1 LDHLGGNLENVQSA
15 LLRRYV
21 GRFAAWFIGAHAVFF
36 ILAMIFPEIAVE
48 YGKSISFAITIAS
61 VMAAY
66 QLFLKEQQRLLS
78 DSEYWRMVGLCSAV
92 AAAVAITQLML
103 AWSVGELPPLSP
115 GLWILALFIAAVGTI
130 VPILFGFSKWI
141 GNSLLKAE
149 ARRQAKANAK
159 SN

>member
-1 LDHLGGNLENVQSA
+1 LQTAQPVPLG
-15 LLRRYV
+15 RYV
-21 GRFAAWFIGAHAVFF
+21 GKFAAWFVGALIVFS
-36 ILAMIFPEIAVE
+36 ILAMIFPEIAAE
-48 YGKSISFAITIAS
+48 YGKSISLAITITS

-66 QLFLKEQQRLLS
+66 QLFVKEQTRLLS
-78 DSEYWRMVGLCSAV
+78 HSEYWRMVGLCSAI
-92 AAAVAITQLML
+92 AAAASITQLML

-115 GLWILALFIAAVGTI
+115 GLWILVLFIAAVVTI
-130 VPILFGFSKWI
+130 VPVLLGFSKWT

>member
-1 LDHLGGNLENVQSA
+1 LETAQPVPLG
-15 LLRRYV
+15 RYV
-21 GRFAAWFIGAHAVFF
+21 GKFAAWFVGALIIFS
-36 ILAMIFPEIAVE
+36 ILARIFPEIAAE
-48 YGKSISFAITIAS
+48 YGKHISFAITIAS

-92 AAAVAITQLML
+92 AAAAAVAQLML
-103 AWSVGELPPLSP
+103 IWSAGELPPLSP
-115 GLWILALFIAAVGTI
+115 GLWIFVLFIAAVVTI
-130 VPILFGFSKWI
+130 VPVLLGFSKRA